1 MDENLTN
8 FLERVQNDEA
18 LRERLLAGE
27 NLSAEEALARFQAVA
42 AEEGVAVSA
51 ADIQELSAA
60 GKESE
65 IDDEA
70 LEKVVGGFAGGFKDA
85 EEKAKYREE
94 ALLIKKHWTILSH
107 LFLKPQHNAALM
119 PDR

>member
-1 MDENLTN
+1 MDDNLTN
-8 FLERVQNDEA
+8 FLERVQTDEA

-27 NLSAEEALARFQAVA
+27 KLSAEDAVERFKAVA
-42 AEEGVAVSA
+42 TEEGVAFSA
-51 ADIQELSAA
+51 ADIQELSTA

-65 IDDEA
+65 IDDAA

-94 ALLIKKHWTILSH
+94 ALQIKKNWTILSFM
-107 LFLKPQHNAALM
+107 FLRPHHNAALM
-119 PDR
+119 PD